1 MTTPVLFLLGAVA
14 LSALGGLVVWVLS
27 RPRPERFGSSIDT
40 FHRDLDALA
49 PPGRAKPSRTLRKP
63 GIPPMKS
70 PAPMR
75 PAVNPPRQTARRP
88 TPKSRANGASPAARN
103 APAKKKDT
111 APVNRWGVTQTTPR
125 PRPGPRPKQDG

>member
-27 RPRPERFGSSIDT
+27 RPRPERFGSSIET

-49 PPGRAKPSRTLRKP
+49 PPGRAKPNR
-63 GIPPMKS
+63 
-70 PAPMR
+70 A
-75 PAVNPPRQTARRP
+75 PRQRPSTPHQQMPPVKRPGSEPTAH
-88 TPKSRANGASPAARN
+88 KPAAKTPAK
-103 APAKKKDT
+103 APA
-111 APVNRWGVTQTTPR
+111 NRWGVTQTSPR